1 MSSTSKLVTNW
12 ESNGKPVHSVNKYSP
27 TIGPNSIVGYN
38 NWWSH
43 ISNFNRHLKIRSTR
57 SLPSTIGKTMA
68 TDSEHQTKLA
78 EEYSYLSKKQN
89 KY

>member
-38 NWWSH
+38 HWWSH
-43 ISNFNRHLKIRSTR
+43 ISDFSNRFKIRSTR
-57 SLPSTIGKTMA
+57 SLPPTIGTTMVVGN
-68 TDSEHQTKLA
+68 EHKTKLA